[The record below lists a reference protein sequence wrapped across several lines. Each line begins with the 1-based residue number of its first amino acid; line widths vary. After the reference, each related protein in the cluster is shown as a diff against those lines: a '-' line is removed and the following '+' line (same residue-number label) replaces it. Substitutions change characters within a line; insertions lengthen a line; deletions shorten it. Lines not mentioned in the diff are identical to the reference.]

1 MLDFP
6 DMKAARNHPAE
17 DERARMVQLGHAPFI
32 VVNVAADPQEVLGV
46 METSWG
52 LPRPGALFS
61 IAGGV
66 PWGGVSNLKVHTV
79 LAQVRSACTP
89 HHRMQT
95 AYTPHVHVGT
105 LHTHCHVQVMTR
117 GLAQAVSVTGAWVI
131 TR

>member
-1 MLDFP
+1 
-6 DMKAARNHPAE
+6 
-17 DERARMVQLGHAPFI
+17 
-32 VVNVAADPQEVLGV
+32 

-89 HHRMQT
+89 HHSMQT
-95 AYTPHVHVGT
+95 AYTPHVGT

-117 GLAQAVSVTGAWVI
+117 GLAQAVSVTGAWGI

>member
-1 MLDFP
+1 
-6 DMKAARNHPAE
+6 
-17 DERARMVQLGHAPFI
+17 
-32 VVNVAADPQEVLGV
+32 

-61 IAGGV
+61 IA
-66 PWGGVSNLKVHTV
+66 GGVSNLKVHTV

-95 AYTPHVHVGT
+95 AYTPHVGT